1 MNIKK
6 IRTFGLALLCGAVV
20 FASSKTGM
28 AKEVPINTDLS
39 KTTTS
44 GISLSED
51 NNIEEIMEEDLSYE
65 VSPACISTTGL
76 NVRSDASTDSE
87 ILGTVTPGFKFEK
100 LGDYGDWDKIL
111 YYGREAYVHNDY
123 TNDTYMVKGT
133 PISVLYSSS
142 EVNFIDKET
151 NKNKILNPYVVMF
164 VYGSD
169 QDRLLV
175 YADGRL
181 GYVENRE
188 YNTLDGTYTIVDL
201 SDQRIDLYK
210 DNELLYSSPV
220 VTGKDGMETSIG
232 CYPVWYEKHNDYLKG
247 PGYSVYVRNFYAF
260 CGGQGLHDADWR
272 SSFGSEEYHS
282 GGSHGCVNLPKET
295 GDIIS
300 EYFEE
305 AQKREEK
312 PKVFVMS

>member
-1 MNIKK
+1 
-6 IRTFGLALLCGAVV
+6 
-20 FASSKTGM
+20 
-28 AKEVPINTDLS
+28 
-39 KTTTS
+39 
-44 GISLSED
+44 
-51 NNIEEIMEEDLSYE
+51 
-65 VSPACISTTGL
+65 
-76 NVRSDASTDSE
+76 
-87 ILGTVTPGFKFEK
+87 
-100 LGDYGDWDKIL
+100 
-111 YYGREAYVHNDY
+111 
-123 TNDTYMVKGT
+123 
-133 PISVLYSSS
+133 
-142 EVNFIDKET
+142 
-151 NKNKILNPYVVMF
+151 MF

-232 CYPVWYEKHNDYLKG
+232 CYPVWYEKHNDYLRG